1 MLNLQEADYKDLIN
15 NLIAKTLLL
24 KIYYETDEFD
34 ALDAHL
40 LSMQRFIGRQRVI
53 GYHRDNYL
61 HIIRLTRKLMQLKM
75 TDPAEILSFRNQID
89 SVAPL
94 TEKEWFVDMIKQ
106 GRGVHPQQD
115 RYE

>member
-40 LSMQRFIGRQRVI
+40 QSMQRFISRQRVI

-61 HIIRLTRKLMQLKM
+61 NIIRFTRKLTQLKWS
-75 TDPAEILSFRNQID
+75 DAAEIMSFRNQID
-89 SVAPL
+89 SAAPL
-94 TEKEWFVDMIKQ
+94 TEKDWFFEMIRQ
-106 GRGVHPQQD
+106 GRG
-115 RYE
+115 EI